1 MQPESIVE
9 KMTPQTVMILKMCIG
24 TMARVQKALV
34 RYLFVDEQ
42 SRFNRNA
49 RRATLVSTNT
59 NAAKMRKAITS
70 GCDVWTWIQG
80 HPSDQWASE
89 ERMGKD
95 GRTTMTA
102 ADPHACSVPP
112 LRIWNSQY
120 VVRRLSRSGR
130 RATHQEMGMSNA
142 IAPARMSNPPR

>member
-34 RYLFVDEQ
+34 RDMFVDEQ
-42 SRFNRNA
+42 SRINRNA

-70 GCDVWTWIQG
+70 GYDAWTWSQG
-80 HPSDQWASE
+80 RPSDQLASE
-89 ERMGKD
+89 ERKGRD

-112 LRIWNSQY
+112 L
-120 VVRRLSRSGR
+120 
-130 RATHQEMGMSNA
+130 
-142 IAPARMSNPPR
+142 